1 MSTIPLRPLGFGEIV
16 DGAVQLYRRDFG
28 LYYLIVLIAAVPGYV
43 LRLLFEPNLSD
54 LSGTGTPD
62 LEAFFAEMGTVLTV
76 NLAAVAFA
84 FVGSVAL
91 VVAMADR
98 IEDRQTAVGSAYR
111 RSVGYLPSVTGATLV
126 GTAGFFMV
134 GIVVLLLSALASF
147 PLTRSGNTLLSVIG
161 FVVLFLPAMAVGLAW
176 LAATF
181 GIFPAVVIEGRRA
194 MAALK
199 RSFSL
204 CNGGWLRVMGIMIV
218 AMIINMAPSF
228 AISALFGLANPF
240 TAPEQLGLIDS
251 GRQWLL
257 NTANL
262 VIAPLTTP
270 FMVGSIMILFHDRR
284 VRKEA
289 YDLETAAGTMG
300 PGTR

>member
-28 LYYLIVLIAAVPGYV
+28 LYYLIVLIAALPGYV
-43 LRLLFEPNLSD
+43 FRLLFEPNLSD
-54 LSGTGTPD
+54 FSAAGTLDFG
-62 LEAFFAEMGTVLTV
+62 AFFSEMAAVMAV
-76 NLAAVAFA
+76 NLAAAAFA
-84 FVGSVAL
+84 LVGAVAL
-91 VVAMADR
+91 TVAMADR
-98 IEDRQTAVGSAYR
+98 IEHRQTSVGSAYR
-111 RSVGYLPSVTGATLV
+111 NSMGYLPSVAGATLV
-126 GTAGFFMV
+126 AMVAFFVV
-134 GIVVLLLSALASF
+134 GVVVLLMSALATF
-147 PLTRSGNTLLSVIG
+147 PLTRSGNTLLGLLG
-161 FVVLFLPAMAVGLAW
+161 FVILFVPIMAVGLAW

-181 GIFPAVVIEGRRA
+181 GILPAAIVEGRRA
-194 MAALK
+194 MAALQ
-199 RSFSL
+199 RSISL

-218 AMIINMAPSF
+218 AMIINIAPSF
-228 AISALFGLANPF
+228 AITALFGLDNLF
-240 TAPEQLGLIDS
+240 TSPDQLGTIDS
-251 GRQWLL
+251 ERQWLL

-289 YDLETAAGTMG
+289 YDLQTAADTMG

>member
-43 LRLLFEPNLSD
+43 IRLLFEPNLSD
-54 LSGTGTPD
+54 LAGNGTPD
-62 LEAFFAEMGTVLTV
+62 FAAFFAEMGSVMIV

-84 FVGSVAL
+84 WIGTVAL
-91 VVAMADR
+91 AVAMADR
-98 IEDRQTAVGSAYR
+98 IEDRQTSVGSAYR
-111 RSVGYLPSVTGATLV
+111 GSMGHLPSATGATLV
-126 GTAGFFMV
+126 AMVAFFV
-134 GIVVLLLSALASF
+134 AGIVVFFVSALATF
-147 PLTRSGNTLLSVIG
+147 PLTRSGNTLLGFIG
-161 FVVLFLPAMAVGLAW
+161 FAVLLLPLMAVGLAW

-181 GIFPAVVIEGRRA
+181 GILPAVIIEGRPA
-194 MAALK
+194 MAALQ

-228 AISALFGLANPF
+228 AITALFGLDNLF
-240 TAPEQLGLIDS
+240 TSPEQLETIDS
-251 GRQWLL
+251 NQQWLL

-262 VIAPLTTP
+262 LIAPLTTP

-300 PGTR
+300 PGPQ